1 MADMASLH
9 KVHDRVR
16 ILKGDHAGSV
26 GWITR
31 IQVEPTDEIRAL
43 VLFTIELSRPYGH
56 VIEALPSM
64 IESDHYKPPASL
76 LAA

>member
-1 MADMASLH
+1 MANLL

-31 IQVEPTDEIRAL
+31 IEVEQTPELRAL
-43 VLFTIELSRPYGH
+43 VLFTIELSRPYGE
-56 VIEALPSM
+56 VIQALPSM
-64 IESDHYKPPASL
+64 IESDHYEPPA
-76 LAA
+76 LAHAA